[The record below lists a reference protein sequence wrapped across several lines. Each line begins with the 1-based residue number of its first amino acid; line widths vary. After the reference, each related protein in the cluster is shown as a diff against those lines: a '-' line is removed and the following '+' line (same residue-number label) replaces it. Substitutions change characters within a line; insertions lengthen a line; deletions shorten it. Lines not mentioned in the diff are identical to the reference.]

1 MAYTWRG
8 TRCRFAR
15 RRRRSDRR
23 VPRGM
28 PDGDCKLPG
37 TVVRGG
43 GLARRRAQS
52 AISLRLPNRPAQAA
66 R

>member
-1 MAYTWRG
+1 MARHAVPLCATASTKRS
-8 TRCRFAR
+8 TRAAR
-15 RRRRSDRR
+15 HAGRRLQAAGNGR
-23 VPRGM
+23 P
-28 PDGDCKLPG
+28 
-37 TVVRGG
+37 GG